1 MEIKRAT
8 SILSDVNYDKPIQAS
23 ITSEDV
29 KRLNRQDYDALEK
42 MPKEELIRFIM
53 GDDRYYNRF

>member
-8 SILSDVNYDKPIQAS
+8 SILSDVNYDKPINVS

-42 MPKEELIRFIM
+42 MSKEELIRFIM
-53 GDDRYYNRF
+53 GDDRYFNRF